1 MGTLAVAL
9 RSRTMLVTLAVAA
22 VLLLAPLLAPN
33 NTWVRILILALI
45 YVVLASGLNI
55 VVGFTGLLDLG
66 YIAFYAV
73 GAYYSSILTVR
84 VLIEGFGFTAA
95 DLWWLF
101 FVNLVVA
108 GFVASV
114 AGIILGYPTLRVR
127 GDYLAIMTL
136 GFGEI
141 VRILATNMTGLT
153 NGVAG
158 IRGVPL
164 PAIDGFR
171 LSDPP
176 SLYYLA
182 LAIAVVALSTI
193 ARLARSYVGRAWV
206 ALREDE
212 LVAEVMGVRP
222 ARYKLLA
229 YSTGAFYAG
238 MIGVFFAHLQQ
249 FTNPQSFTLFE
260 NVLVL
265 ALVILGGSGT
275 LWGPA
280 LGAIVWT
287 LTSGW
292 ALQLPIVQENPEF
305 RNMGLGLLI
314 LVLVILFPR
323 GLLGRF
329 RPALVMRRAAE
340 AAGVD
345 VPSIVAG
352 GPSPLAASVVAAAV
366 VDERGPSPEQ
376 GAATEV
382 IATATALPAEGT
394 LDATLPTHP
403 AATPGNDGVLLRCEA
418 ISRSF
423 GGIKALKPTTLE
435 VRRGEILGVIGPNG
449 AGKTTLFNV
458 ITGVVPAM
466 SGHVILRGTTI
477 RRLRA
482 SDLARLGVSRTF
494 QSIRLFR
501 DMTVLENVMLAA
513 HTRVATNL
521 IAVVLG
527 RRGTRE
533 LEERALG
540 EAQRVLAYVGLSG
553 FEASIAGSLPY
564 GHQRRVEIARAL
576 MVEPDILFLD
586 EPAAGMNPT
595 ETNALAGLIRRI
607 RGDGVT
613 IVLIEHDMQLLMEVS
628 DRVVAFDQGELIAEG
643 SPAEVRMTPA
653 VIEAYLGPEAA

>member
-1 MGTLAVAL
+1 MGTLAGAL
-9 RSRTMLVTLAVAA
+9 RSRTVLVTLAVAA
-22 VLLLAPLLAPN
+22 ALLLAPQLAPN

-45 YVVLASGLNI
+45 YVVLASGLNV

-73 GAYYSSILTVR
+73 GAYYTSILTVR

-108 GFVASV
+108 GFVAAV
-114 AGIILGYPTLRVR
+114 AGILLGYPTLRVR

-141 VRILATNMTGLT
+141 VRILATNLSGLT

-171 LSDPP
+171 LSDPS
-176 SLYYLA
+176 SLYYLG
-182 LAIAVVALSTI
+182 LAIAVVALLTI
-193 ARLARSYVGRAWV
+193 ARLARSYIGRAWV

-212 LVAEVMGVRP
+212 LVAEVMGVQP

-260 NVLVL
+260 NVQVL
-265 ALVILGGSGT
+265 ALVILGGTGT

-292 ALQLPIVQENPEF
+292 ALQLPIVQEHPEF

-352 GPSPLAASVVAAAV
+352 EPSPLEA
-366 VDERGPSPEQ
+366 SPEQ

-382 IATATALPAEGT
+382 IAIATALPAEGT

-403 AATPGNDGVLLRCEA
+403 AATPGDDGVLLRCEA
-418 ISRSF
+418 VSRSF

-494 QSIRLFR
+494 QNIRLFR

-533 LEERALG
+533 LEQRALG

-595 ETNALAGLIRRI
+595 ETNALADLIRRI